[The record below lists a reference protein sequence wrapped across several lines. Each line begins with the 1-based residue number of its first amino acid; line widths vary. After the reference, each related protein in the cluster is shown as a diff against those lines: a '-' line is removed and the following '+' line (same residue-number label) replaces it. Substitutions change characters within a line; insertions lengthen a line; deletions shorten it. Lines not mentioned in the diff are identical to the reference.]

1 MGCFALAYTRT
12 IATTRCVSLVN
23 KLRRYSNT
31 AKWISRTKT
40 LKPKSHLHKKIAHYV
55 KKMISSI
62 IDRSLLRNFSNS
74 PSTRGATFSGRR
86 ASWKGWATWPPP
98 WIIPS
103 HPSTTFSTLETVLTL
118 LLILSKILVRP
129 TNWTVSIP
137 NLNDLIPF
145 TQVFLA
151 LVAYSCFVRV

>member
-12 IATTRCVSLVN
+12 IATTRCASLVN

-31 AKWISRTKT
+31 AKSISRTKT

-103 HPSTTFSTLETVLTL
+103 HPSTTFFNSG
-118 LLILSKILVRP
+118 
-129 TNWTVSIP
+129 NGF
-137 NLNDLIPF
+137 DPF
-145 TQVFLA
+145 ADPFQDFSSPYQLDGVDTKPKRSNPFHSGFLGFGS
-151 LVAYSCFVRV
+151 L